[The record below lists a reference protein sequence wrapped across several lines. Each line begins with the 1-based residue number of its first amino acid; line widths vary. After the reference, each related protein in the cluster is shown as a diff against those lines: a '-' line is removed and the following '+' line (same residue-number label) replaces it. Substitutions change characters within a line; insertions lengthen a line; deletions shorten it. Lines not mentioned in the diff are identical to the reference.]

1 MGAAFGVEAGVGEHQ
16 PLDGTAVEEMLV
28 DDLLYV
34 FYVDEAVP
42 DGVGV
47 DDDDGAVFALVE
59 TAKLVGADLA
69 LQTGFLDGVLE
80 RLFQFFAALGAATGS
95 GGIFI
100 PLIGAEEEMMLKL
113 RHDDFSFLYRVV
125 VRCTGVSETI

>member
-1 MGAAFGVEAGVGEHQ
+1 MGAALGVEAGVGEYQ

-28 DDLLYV
+28 DDLLHV
-34 FYVDEAVP
+34 FDMDEAVP

-47 DDDDGAVFALVE
+47 DDDDGAVLALVE
-59 TAKLVGADLA
+59 TAKLIRADLSLEA
-69 LQTGFLDGVLE
+69 NAFDGVLE
-80 RLFQFFAALGAATGS
+80 RIFQLFAALVAAAWAAS
-95 GGIFI
+95 VFF
-100 PLIGAEEEMMLKL
+100 PLVGAEEEMVLKL